1 VQLSLVGPIMGSLDV
16 LTPTVEQTEIVEKK
30 KKNKKNKKRKNEGEG
45 ENTEPNVNTIA
56 VENGIIE
63 GPVKKKKKKKD
74 KDVPQDQ
81 ENVENNEEPKKKKKK
96 QKLSVENEEST
107 EDSVENEGEVI
118 QDTSPFKKDFY
129 TMSEATE
136 AMSKA
141 EVKEYQTQHNITM
154 YGKGRKKFKPLV
166 TFSALGF
173 SDKIMSVCSGFKT
186 PTPIQAQCW
195 PVLASGRDIIGIAET
210 GSGKTLAF
218 SIPALAH
225 IQHRVTTEGKSKPGS
240 PKMLIISPTR
250 ELAMQSQEVLESS
263 GKTCGVRSV
272 CVYGGVPK
280 WQQKE
285 VLKKGVEVVVA
296 TPGRLLDLVNEG
308 CIDLGQVSYL
318 VLDEAD
324 RMLDQGFERDI
335 RTIVGQTHSGRQT
348 ALFSATWPDSVRELA
363 HSFLQ
368 RPIKVT
374 IGSEDLAA
382 GTRITQIVE
391 VVEDRAREGKL
402 NQLLKKYH
410 ADRKNRI
417 LIFVLYKKEASRIE
431 QNLAR
436 GGWKVT
442 SIHGDKSQEGR
453 TAAVEQ
459 FKSGSVPLLVAT
471 DVAARGLDIPGVD
484 YVINFSFPLTI
495 EDYVHRIGRT
505 GRAGRNGTSHTFFH
519 SGDKLRAGELVKV
532 LKDAGQEVPEAM
544 NQFDLNIKKKE
555 HKLYGAFGPK
565 EYGVPMKKASKI
577 TFDD

>member
-1 VQLSLVGPIMGSLDV
+1 MVSLDV
-16 LTPTVEQTEIVEKK
+16 PPTTVEKIKK
-30 KKNKKNKKRKNEGEG
+30 KKNKKRKHED
-45 ENTEPNVNTIA
+45 
-56 VENGIIE
+56 VENNGPIGNGVEISNIDA
-63 GPVKKKKKKKD
+63 PVKKKKKKKS
-74 KDVPQDQ
+74 KERELVNT
-81 ENVENNEEPKKKKKK
+81 EEINSVEEPKKKKKK
-96 QKLSVENEEST
+96 KDNASSET
-107 EDSVENEGEVI
+107 DSVEKESDEVP
-118 QDTSPFKKDFY
+118 DTSPFKKDFY
-129 TMSEATE
+129 TPNEVTE

-141 EVKEYQTQHNITM
+141 EMKEYQAKHSIIL
-154 YGKGRKKFKPLV
+154 YGKGRKKFKPLLN
-166 TFSALGF
+166 FSDLGF
-173 SDKIMSVCSGFKT
+173 PESIMSVCSGFKS

-195 PVLASGRDIIGIAET
+195 PILASGRDVIGIAET

-225 IQHRVTTEGKSKPGS
+225 IQHRVNTEGRSKPGS
-240 PKMLIISPTR
+240 PKMLIVSPTR
-250 ELAMQSQEVLESS
+250 ELAMQSQEVLETA

-280 WQQKE
+280 WQQAE
-285 VLKKGVEVVVA
+285 VLRKGVEVVVA
-296 TPGRLLDLVNEG
+296 TPGRLLDLVNDG

-382 GTRITQIVE
+382 GTRIKQIVE

-402 NQLLKKYH
+402 NQLLKTYH
-410 ADRKNRI
+410 KDRKNRI
-417 LIFVLYKKEASRIE
+417 LIFVLYKKEAARIE
-431 QNLAR
+431 QNLSR

-453 TAAVEQ
+453 THAVEQ
-459 FKSGSVPLLVAT
+459 FKSGTVPLLVAT

-484 YVINFSFPLTI
+484 FVINFSFPLTI

-505 GRAGRNGTSHTFFH
+505 GRAGREGTSHTFFQAC
-519 SGDKLRAGELVKV
+519 DKLRAGELVKV

-555 HKLYGAFGPK
+555 HKLYGSFGPK
-565 EYGVPMKKASKI
+565 DYALPMKKASKI